1 MTSKERTEASP
12 DEIHSGILVNSV
24 LLFGSENTISIVEM
38 TKKPINDAIKNRRSE
53 MSVDRPFSNLPLL
66 ISHCSE

>member
-38 TKKPINDAIKNRRSE
+38 TKKPINDAIKNRRSK
-53 MSVDRPFSNLPLL
+53 MSVDRTFSNLLLL
-66 ISHCSE
+66 ISHCS